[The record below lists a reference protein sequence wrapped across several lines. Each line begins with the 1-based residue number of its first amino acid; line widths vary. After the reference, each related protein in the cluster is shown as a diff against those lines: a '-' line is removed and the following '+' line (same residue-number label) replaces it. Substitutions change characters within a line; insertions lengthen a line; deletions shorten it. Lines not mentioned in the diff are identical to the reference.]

1 MNRIICL
8 VFLFITYVNSSVI
21 AQEIKVVSLMEFP
34 SDSTAVSNPVYDIN
48 GNLCAVLKVH
58 GAISE
63 LTFSGMIIG
72 DVVADNS
79 NSYLLHIPS
88 KTKRI
93 KYQHPEFLPGVID
106 FTEFQL
112 AVESGKVYSAILKAN
127 TTESSSN
134 NATQYLTF
142 KSKFPLKSILVNGE
156 EWSCKE
162 GWGVYVVIARKMV
175 SLGYYNYVA
184 RAEDGRVWTGTVE
197 VKNAKINKTVTIE

>member
-58 GAISE
+58 GSVSGM
-63 LTFSGMIIG
+63 LFSGMIVG

-79 NSYLLHIPS
+79 NGYLLHIPS

-112 AVESGKVYSAILKAN
+112 SVEGGKVYSAILKAN

-162 GWGVYVVIARKMV
+162 GWGVYVAIARKMV

-197 VKNAKINKTVTIE
+197 VKNAKVNKTVTIE